1 MTVSISTSSIRAI
14 EAAVLMPRRVET
26 RVLRSAVGITL
37 IGAALI
43 GHSVIS
49 WLVPAAIRGHRPRHE
64 CVAPPEYPV

>member
-14 EAAVLMPRRVET
+14 EAAASMPRRIET
-26 RVLRSAVGITL
+26 GVLRNAVGITL

-43 GHSVIS
+43 GHTVIS